1 MSDFNRIMTKEMIK
15 MGVNCKIIPGNT
27 IGNVSPIIEWI
38 KWLSYEPEFE
48 KKRIEYLDSKKRSE
62 LSYEEIEEAANYNR
76 NKIFAELFKIYGT
89 SEWSNEDYM
98 RVYDYMCNESIE
110 ELMLKK
116 LTSEELK
123 YAKEEITRLS
133 KVSKGQLSAK
143 VKDEQ
148 RREKYEQLSMVDSYI
163 LHIISDINYAR
174 SMSDLNRVISAQL
187 EESKIMSQRSLY
199 YASNPYAKKIFY

>member
-1 MSDFNRIMTKEMIK
+1 
-15 MGVNCKIIPGNT
+15 
-27 IGNVSPIIEWI
+27 
-38 KWLSYEPEFE
+38 
-48 KKRIEYLDSKKRSE
+48 
-62 LSYEEIEEAANYNR
+62 
-76 NKIFAELFKIYGT
+76 
-89 SEWSNEDYM
+89 M

-123 YAKEEITRLS
+123 YAREEITRLS
-133 KVSKGQLSAK
+133 NVSKEQLSAK
-143 VKDEQ
+143 VKEEQ

-174 SMSDLNRVISAQL
+174 SMSDLNRVISEQL

-199 YASNPYAKKIFY
+199 YASNPYAKK

>member
-1 MSDFNRIMTKEMIK
+1 MSDFNRIMAKEMIK
-15 MGVNCKIIPGNT
+15 MGVNCKIIHGN
-27 IGNVSPIIEWI
+27 IFGNISPDIEWN
-38 KWLSYEPEFE
+38 KWLSYESEFE
-48 KKRIEYLDSKKRSE
+48 KKRIEYLDSKRVSE

-89 SEWSNEDYM
+89 SECSNEDYM

-133 KVSKGQLSAK
+133 KVSKEQLSAK

-148 RREKYEQLSMVDSYI
+148 IREKYEQLLMVDSYI
-163 LHIISDINYAR
+163 LHIISDINYVR
-174 SMSDLNRVISAQL
+174 SLSDLNKKIEAQL
-187 EESKIMSQRSLY
+187 EQNDAMRQRSLY
-199 YASNPYAKKIFY
+199 YASNPYAEK

>member
-1 MSDFNRIMTKEMIK
+1 MSDFNRIMAKEMIK

-62 LSYEEIEEAANYNR
+62 LSYEEIEEATNYNR
-76 NKIFAELFKIYGT
+76 NKNFAELFMVYGT
-89 SEWSNEDYM
+89 SECSQEDYM

-133 KVSKGQLSAK
+133 KVSKEQLSAK
-143 VKDEQ
+143 VKEEQ

-187 EESKIMSQRSLY
+187 EESKIMSKRSLY
-199 YASNPYAKKIFY
+199 YASNPYVKK